1 MKITKIEQQK
11 NNKERVNVYI
21 DDKFAFGLMIEIKY
35 KYDLQENMEINEEYI
50 EKVLRE
56 EELSKAKDQAL
67 KFLTYRQRSEKEII
81 DKLRKKGFE
90 ESIIDDTLNYLKKYK
105 LVDDVEFAKAF
116 MKDKINLNKFGPIR
130 IKHELYKK
138 GIDNTIIEKVLE
150 ENDNEDEYNRAL
162 NLAKKKLPSYKNDDK
177 NAIYRKLGG
186 FLQRKGYSYDCIF
199 KVLKELVK

>member
-11 NNKERVNVYI
+11 NNKERVNIYI
-21 DDKFAFGLMIEIKY
+21 DDKFAFGLMMEIKY
-35 KYDLQENMEINEEYI
+35 KYDLQENMEIDEEYI
-50 EKVLRE
+50 QKVLRE

-67 KFLTYRQRSEKEII
+67 RFLAYRQRSEKEII
-81 DKLRKKGFE
+81 DKLKDKGFE
-90 ESIIDDTLNYLKKYK
+90 ESIIDDTLSYLKEYK
-105 LVDDVEFAKAF
+105 LVDDMEFAKAF
-116 MKDKINLNKFGPIR
+116 IKDKINLNKFGPIR

-138 GIDNTIIEKVLE
+138 GIDNNIIEKVLE
-150 ENDNEDEYNRAL
+150 EDDDEYNRAL

>member
-11 NNKERVNVYI
+11 NNKERVNIYI
-21 DDKFAFGLMIEIKY
+21 DDKFAFGLMMEIKY
-35 KYDLQENMEINEEYI
+35 KYDLQEDIEINEEYI
-50 EKVLRE
+50 QKVLRE

-81 DKLRKKGFE
+81 DKLKKKGFE

-116 MKDKINLNKFGPIR
+116 MRDKINLNKFGPIR

-138 GIDNTIIEKVLE
+138 GIDNNIIEKVLE
-150 ENDNEDEYNRAL
+150 ENDEEDEYNRAL

>member
-11 NNKERVNVYI
+11 NNKERVNIYI
-21 DDKFAFGLMIEIKY
+21 DDKFAFGLMMEIKY
-35 KYDLQENMEINEEYI
+35 KYDLQENMEIDEEYI
-50 EKVLRE
+50 QKVLRE

-81 DKLRKKGFE
+81 DKLKKKGFE

-105 LVDDVEFAKAF
+105 LVDDMEFAKAF

-138 GIDNTIIEKVLE
+138 GIDNNISIKF
-150 ENDNEDEYNRAL
+150 
-162 NLAKKKLPSYKNDDK
+162 S
-177 NAIYRKLGG
+177 
-186 FLQRKGYSYDCIF
+186 
-199 KVLKELVK
+199 

>member
-11 NNKERVNVYI
+11 NNKERVNIYI
-21 DDKFAFGLMIEIKY
+21 DDKFAFGLMMEIKY
-35 KYDLQENMEINEEYI
+35 KYDLQENMEIDEEYI
-50 EKVLRE
+50 QKVLRE

-81 DKLRKKGFE
+81 DKLKKKGFE

-116 MKDKINLNKFGPIR
+116 MRDKINLNKFGPIR

-138 GIDNTIIEKVLE
+138 GIDNNIIEKVLE
-150 ENDNEDEYNRAL
+150 ENDEEDEYNRAL